1 LSSPDRGQSHS
12 LKELLCNR
20 CVVQAIAIEGG
31 QLRDG
36 IWHDVIGAGNQLT

>member
-1 LSSPDRGQSHS
+1 LHS
-12 LKELLCNR
+12 R
-20 CVVQAIAIEGG
+20 YVVQAITIEGG